1 MPTIYN
7 IRLFYNTGFDT
18 GNIPDSPA
26 ILDTCEYKDFDA
38 VLMRQSRGLAT
49 VKLRSDYKSVRDAD
63 YCRMT
68 SNGDTAYYVITD
80 IVMLTDNTAELSM
93 TMDPLTT
100 AGGISKITIIG
111 GQAKRAHVSD
121 DTIFGHILPEPW
133 APSNRLMIRHKK
145 TIHGVEENAGKVNIA
160 IATCNLNKTEEYE
173 AIVAEAIEARVAFP
187 KLPSMGLRQ
196 GTVMYYPPDDPEL
209 KGFAYQMPGMYA
221 FNLSSSDIKDGS
233 DAARSM
239 GVETAI
245 MNMYTIPSLD
255 IKSATLEGGDVAPDH
270 YTEIVG
276 NKIVY
281 PSGMPYKYHTAKNN
295 KAVALYNNFLV
306 SSISS
311 GNSMSYAAHDLYAG
325 GEAPD
330 FATKADPSPNGT
342 VYCQPTWYEGQPT
355 LKQEQAVA
363 GSPWYNA
370 GYVYQGSSGGGMAMM
385 NARRANI
392 QLEIDRDYNQSAYR
406 AQQAKQVIGAVSDLV
421 TGDMG
426 VVDAGSNSGKAFAA
440 GFGMVTNLANDAIDI
455 MQTERER
462 KYDYGNKT
470 RQMGDNLF
478 DASAQANLAAPE
490 VAFPISVTAA
500 SYFGQAFQISQITLT
515 DEDLERFDN
524 FLSAYG
530 YAVDKRF
537 VASDLSNRTKHN
549 YVLVSDCQIKSS
561 NASRS
566 VCQQISDMFGAGV
579 RVWHVLPNSTALYDN
594 PIKR

>member
-26 ILDTCEYKDFDA
+26 LLDTCEHKDFDA

-68 SNGDTAYYVITD
+68 SNDDTAYYVITD

-93 TMDPLTT
+93 TLDPLTT
-100 AGGISKITIIG
+100 AGGIKNITIIG

-121 DTIFGHILPEPW
+121 DTIFGNILPEPW

-160 IATCNLNKTEEYE
+160 IATCNLNKTDEYE

-209 KGFAYQMPGMYA
+209 KGFAYQLPGMYA
-221 FNLSSSDIKDGS
+221 FNMTSSDIKDGS

-255 IKSATLEGGDVAPDH
+255 IKTATLEGGDVAPDH

-281 PSGMPYKYHTAKNN
+281 PSGMPYKYHTVKNN
-295 KAVALYNNFLV
+295 KSVALYNNFLV

-325 GEAPD
+325 GDAPD
-330 FATKADPSPNGT
+330 FATKADPAPNGT

-385 NARRANI
+385 NAKRANI
-392 QLEIDRDYNQSAYR
+392 QLEIERDYNQAAYGD
-406 AQQAKQVIGAVSDLV
+406 QQAKQVIGAISDIAS
-421 TGDMG
+421 
-426 VVDAGSNSGKAFAA
+426 VDFDNITNPVGIVANAANS
-440 GFGMVTNLANDAIDI
+440 AIDI
-455 MQTERER
+455 MATERAR

-478 DASAQANLAAPE
+478 DASAKANLAAPE

-500 SYFGQAFQISQITLT
+500 SYFGQAFQICQITLT

-537 VASDLSNRTKHN
+537 EASDLSNRTKHN

-579 RVWHVLPNSTALYDN
+579 RVWHVLPDSAAIYDN